1 MKIQNI
7 IALAILI
14 ALALILGTNVA
25 HSHVKKMEVI
35 PILEIKPIEPI
46 EPIAEPI
53 PLPPRFS
60 HQQET
65 WIAALE
71 WCESRADNTAVN
83 WYDKDGTASY
93 YAFQF
98 KPGTLRYFGEKYG
111 VIEKGKTD
119 AEIMQLLKVYAI
131 QRAIVEY
138 MVEDPGT
145 RWESQFPGCVRL
157 LGRPPLK

>member
-1 MKIQNI
+1 MKKI
-7 IALAILI
+7 IFIVGAII
-14 ALALILGTNVA
+14 ALALILTANVA
-25 HSHVKKMEVI
+25 HSSKDTQVHIVEKVEASEIATTSPEVV
-35 PILEIKPIEPI
+35 
-46 EPIAEPI
+46 A
-53 PLPPRFS
+53 PRFS

-111 VIEKGKTD
+111 VIEPGKSD
-119 AEIMQLLKVYAI
+119 AEIMELLKVYAV

>member
-1 MKIQNI
+1 MKTKNIFI
-7 IALAILI
+7 IA
-14 ALALILGTNVA
+14 ALITVIFILGGRVV
-25 HSHVKKMEVI
+25 SSK
-35 PILEIKPIEPI
+35 
-46 EPIAEPI
+46 AEAPA
-53 PLPPRFS
+53 PVTPRFS

-71 WCESRADNTAVN
+71 WCESNGVNTAVN

-111 VIEKGKTD
+111 VIEKGKSD
-119 AEIMQLLKVYAI
+119 AEIMELLKKYEV

-145 RWESQFPGCVRL
+145 NWKQQFPDCTRK
-157 LGRPPLK
+157 LGRPPRG

>member
-1 MKIQNI
+1 MTNTKI
-7 IALAILI
+7 IAIVAVLI
-14 ALALILGTNVA
+14 ALALLLAAPIA
-25 HSHVKKMEVI
+25 HSEKIVVAEKVEASTPEITPVEV
-35 PILEIKPIEPI
+35 
-46 EPIAEPI
+46 
-53 PLPPRFS
+53 PPRFS

-71 WCESRADNTAVN
+71 WCESRANNEAVN

-98 KPGTLRYFGEKYG
+98 KPGTLRWFGEKYG

-119 AEIMQLLKVYAI
+119 AEIMELLKVYAV
-131 QRAIVEY
+131 QRAIVEF

-145 RWESQFPGCVRL
+145 RWEQQFPDCVRK
-157 LGRPPLK
+157 LGRPPTK